1 MNIPKITRPIAENIT
16 ETVGNT
22 PLVRLNKLAGD
33 LEADVLV
40 KLESFNPISSVK
52 DRVGLGLIE
61 DLEERGL
68 LNKDSTIIEATSGN
82 MGIGL
87 GFVAAQRGYKV
98 IFTMPDT
105 MSMERR
111 KLLAIFGEQLKKQ
124 MNY

>member
-1 MNIPKITRPIAENIT
+1 MVNIPKITRPIAENIT

-82 MGIGL
+82 NS
-87 GFVAAQRGYKV
+87 FNSR
-98 IFTMPDT
+98 
-105 MSMERR
+105 
-111 KLLAIFGEQLKKQ
+111 
-124 MNY
+124 